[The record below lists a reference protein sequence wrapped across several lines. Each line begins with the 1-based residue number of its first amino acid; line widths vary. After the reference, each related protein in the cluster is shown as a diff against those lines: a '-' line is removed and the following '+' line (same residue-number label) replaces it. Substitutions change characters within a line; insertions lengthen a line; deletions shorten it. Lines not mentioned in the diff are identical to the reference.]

1 MKKSSKILIRM
12 LVALLALTIGAAAFA
27 QAKQSK
33 QGPKPRKD
41 VMKKFGLT
49 EDPGTDPDPKK
60 IFMRDGMPFTI
71 EKIPR
76 VDTREPSEER
86 GPGWVRHRHVQI
98 RDLEV
103 YQENEDYVWVWLWH
117 HEPHMPDIRYA
128 VDEFGRQVQIEKQ
141 DPLVL
146 EAFRRLKK
154 EFVEIVPAPA
164 KRTVA
169 FEQSSAGLP
178 TAGSWRNAADAADMN
193 GDGFVD
199 ILLPPQRGPAGVPSV
214 FLGDG
219 SGAWKPWES
228 TTFPFATNYGSVSA
242 GDLNGDGH
250 LDIAQAV
257 HLRGPVVYLGDGA
270 GNFVDASKGL
280 PSDFPTR
287 RLRLAD
293 LDGDGDL
300 DLVVLSEGPV
310 QGGGAGAGGV
320 KVRVYLNDGSGA
332 DWTEVDVNQPDLT
345 LGGDWVSL
353 GDFNGD
359 GLPDIVGSSVYYGGQ
374 ALIHISTGPAKWTLV
389 DRGQFPLNSYYFA
402 TAAGRFSDLG
412 RDEAIMAFQ
421 RGWRWEIDPEEIPP
435 PKSGRLSGIER
446 VTLNGDGTITRT
458 PIVQWLG
465 TTQDL
470 RAMTAAD
477 FDGDGHLD
485 IAFVDSDLLEL
496 TVLLGDG
503 KGGFTQATVEGVTLP
518 DNRIYDLHVAD
529 VNADGRP
536 DLLFLYEA
544 SETKKN
550 GSVRVYLGMG
560 VKGDGG
566 A

>member
-1 MKKSSKILIRM
+1 M

-27 QAKQSK
+27 QAKTTK
-33 QGPKPRKD
+33 KDKPPSRKE
-41 VMKKFGLT
+41 VLKKFGLT
-49 EDPGTDPDPKK
+49 EDPGADPDPKK
-60 IFMRDGMPFTI
+60 VFMRDGVPYTI

-103 YQENEDYVWVWLWH
+103 YQENEEYVWVWLWY
-117 HEPHMPDIRYA
+117 HEPYVPDIRYT
-128 VDEFGRQVQIEKQ
+128 VDDFGRQVQIEKQ
-141 DPLVL
+141 APEVVAAFKVL
-146 EAFRRLKK
+146 RK
-154 EFVEIVPAPA
+154 EFVEVTPAPSP
-164 KRTVA
+164 RTVV
-169 FEQSSAGLP
+169 FSQSSTGLP
-178 TAGSWRNAADAADMN
+178 TAGSWRNAADTADMN

-199 ILLPPQRGPAGVPSV
+199 LVLPPQRGPESIPSI

-219 SGAWKPWES
+219 KGAWRQWES
-228 TTFPFATNYGSVSA
+228 VTFPFGTNYGSVSA

-257 HLRGPVVYLGDGA
+257 HLRGVVVYLGDGE
-270 GNFVDASKGL
+270 GNFVAASKGL

-293 LDGDGDL
+293 VDGDGDL
-300 DLVVLSEGPV
+300 DIVVVSEGPV

-320 KVRVYLNDGSGA
+320 KVRVYLNDGTGA
-332 DWTEVDVNQPDLT
+332 DWTLVDVNEPDLT
-345 LGGDWVSL
+345 LGGDWLSL
-353 GDFNGD
+353 GDLNGD
-359 GLPDIVGSSVYYGGQ
+359 GLPDIVGSSVYFGGQ
-374 ALIHISTGPAKWTLV
+374 ALLHISSGPAKWDLV
-389 DRGQFPLNSYYFA
+389 DRGQFPVNSYYFA
-402 TAAGRFSDLG
+402 VATGRFSDVG

-421 RGWRWEIDPEEIPP
+421 RSWRWEVDPDLVAP
-435 PKSGRLSGIER
+435 PKRGRLSGIER
-446 VTLNGDGTITRT
+446 VTLNPDGTITRT

-465 TTQDL
+465 TVQEL
-470 RAMTAAD
+470 RAMASAD
-477 FDGDGHLD
+477 FDGDGIAD
-485 IAFVDSDLLEL
+485 IAFVDTDRIEL

-518 DNRIYDLHVAD
+518 DNRVYDLHVDD
-529 VNADGRP
+529 VNGDGRP
-536 DLLFLYEA
+536 DLVFLFEA
-544 SETKKN
+544 GEMKKN

-560 VKGDGG
+560 AKGDDG